1 MVENKLVIR
10 KLDVDVVVRK
20 GVIICGFWKLM
31 TETVGHM
38 TKTNWKMPGEINIS
52 LAAK

>member
-1 MVENKLVIR
+1 MVKNKVIR

-20 GVIICGFWKLM
+20 EVIICGFWKPM
-31 TETVGHM
+31 MVTVGHTM
-38 TKTNWKMPGEINIS
+38 KTSWKMPGEIDIS